1 MISRSNM
8 SSQLWGNKTMKKKSK
23 KMAVGG
29 ELIKSLSPAYNLA
42 TGKGALADIAA
53 SGLLGAI
60 PYGVAKNRKKIDA
73 KKKKGDQSLG
83 EGVSGVS
90 GVGSIGMKQGGSV
103 KKKRD
108 GICVKGK
115 TKGRMV

>member
-8 SSQLWGNKTMKKKSK
+8 GSQLWGNKAMKKKSK
-23 KMAVGG
+23 KMAV
-29 ELIKSLSPAYNLA
+29 
-42 TGKGALADIAA
+42 
-53 SGLLGAI
+53 
-60 PYGVAKNRKKIDA
+60 
-73 KKKKGDQSLG
+73 
-83 EGVSGVS
+83 
-90 GVGSIGMKQGGSV
+90 GMKQGGSV

>member
-8 SSQLWGNKTMKKKSK
+8 GSQLWGNKTMKKKSK

-83 EGVSGVS
+83 EGISGI
-90 GVGSIGMKQGGSV
+90 GSIGMKQGGSV